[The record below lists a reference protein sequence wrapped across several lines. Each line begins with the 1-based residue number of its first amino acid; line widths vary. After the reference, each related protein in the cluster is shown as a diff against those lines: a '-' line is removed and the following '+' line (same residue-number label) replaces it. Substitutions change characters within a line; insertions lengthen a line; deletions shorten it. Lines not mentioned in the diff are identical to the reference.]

1 MPIQRT
7 WKKGVKKVACEESS
21 KWRRGNCDTNN
32 IINSI
37 CEQIFHLAI

>member
-7 WKKGVKKVACEESS
+7 WKKGVKKVACEEPS
-21 KWRRGNCDTNN
+21 KWRSGKCDTNN

-37 CEQIFHLAI
+37 REQIFYLAI